1 MFLALKKTTM
11 LGKAVDIPQ
20 YLWFRLLFL
29 RTWVYF
35 LAIVTYLFIGNLWLT
50 IFIVEGLEAIHSVLV
65 WVRLTAVPRE
75 LLLPSNLYLT
85 SKPATM
91 NEMKRF
97 FYGVDVVVSVLMA
110 VVASLSIV
118 FVEYVFNSV
127 VFIGKDR
134 TVFFTVFLFLV
145 FAARCILLFVRDQL
159 FSLLTVFAVFFLLFF
174 FAIMG
179 TNEIFFNDARTV
191 TISVVYMVYTV
202 VTAMLWLRWIRYY
215 GYLVHAVGLI
225 IFLAIFWNKHSSIP
239 LARYLNWRHP
249 L

>member
-1 MFLALKKTTM
+1 MV
-11 LGKAVDIPQ
+11 GKAVDIPQ
-20 YLWFRLLFL
+20 HLWLRLFFL

-35 LAIVTYLFIGNLWLT
+35 YAIVTYLFIGNLWLT
-50 IFIVEGLEAIHSVLV
+50 IFIVEGLEAIHSFLV
-65 WVRLTAVPRE
+65 WIRLTAIPRE
-75 LLLPSNLYLT
+75 MMLMTTTTPSKTALRT
-85 SKPATM
+85 
-91 NEMKRF
+91 F
-97 FYGVDVVVSVLMA
+97 FYGIDVIVAVMMA

-127 VFIGKDR
+127 VFIGEDR

-145 FAARCILLFVRDQL
+145 FAARCILLFVRDQM
-159 FSLLTVFAVFFLLFF
+159 FSILTVFAVFFLLFF
-174 FAIMG
+174 FAVMG

-191 TISVVYMVYTV
+191 TISVVYMVYTI
-202 VTAMLWLRWIRYY
+202 VTVMLWLRWIHYY

-249 L
+249 I